1 MREGEF
7 PHNSALRGYLGSCT
21 HAVVVRFHGDWS
33 VVTWCQSREEARRSL
48 HWWRSHSSWKHK
60 IIQIKENPYG

>member
-21 HAVVVRFHGDWS
+21 HAVVVRFLGDWS
-33 VVTWCQSREEARRSL
+33 VATWCKNRDEARAYLNWSRQ
-48 HWWRSHSSWKHK
+48 RSSWKHK
-60 IIQIKENPYG
+60 ISKIKETL

>member
-1 MREGEF
+1 MLITTESRN
-7 PHNSALRGYLGSCT
+7 PTLRRHIASCT
-21 HAVVVRFHGDWS
+21 HAVAVRFLNTWS
-33 VVTWCQSREEARRSL
+33 VVSWCQSREEARRCL